1 MSWINPDI
9 YYDSLILKYEIK
21 QENRT
26 IDKSL
31 TYNQTLYT
39 ITNLKPGS
47 ILLITISTIVNN
59 TELAV
64 SDSIN
69 IISCKYW

>member
-21 QENRT
+21 EENRT

-31 TYNQTLYT
+31 TYNQTFYT

-64 SDSIN
+64 SDSIS
-69 IISCKYW
+69 IISCKY